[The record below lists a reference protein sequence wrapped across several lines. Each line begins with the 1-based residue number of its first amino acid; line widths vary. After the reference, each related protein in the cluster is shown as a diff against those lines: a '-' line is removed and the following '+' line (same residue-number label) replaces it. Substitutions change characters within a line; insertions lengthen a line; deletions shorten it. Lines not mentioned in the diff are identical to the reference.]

1 MNHFITVLL
10 HFFLGIENLIKIMPY
25 AIGGVIGSVIAFK
38 IYKARK
44 SMLKNERIRKIYK
57 ICKNQELN
65 NDIKNVNFDKLK
77 PVVNNTKL
85 TTSKSK
91 KFTKKIL
98 VK

>member
-1 MNHFITVLL
+1 
-10 HFFLGIENLIKIMPY
+10 MPL

-57 ICKNQELN
+57 FCKNQELN

-77 PVVNNTKL
+77 PVIHKTKL
-85 TTSKSK
+85 TKSKSK
-91 KFTKKIL
+91 QITKKVL